1 MSALPAADRSRLVKV
16 LALLDSPREGERDA
30 AALAAAR
37 LLKAAGVS
45 WAQIL
50 APAPVKREPLFSTWR
65 TTCAE
70 LAQRPGDLR
79 AWERK
84 FVADLPGF
92 PRISTRQRYVL
103 KEIADRVLRR
113 DAP

>member
-45 WAQIL
+45 WAQVI
-50 APAPVKREPLFSTWR
+50 K
-65 TTCAE
+65 
-70 LAQRPGDLR
+70 
-79 AWERK
+79 
-84 FVADLPGF
+84 
-92 PRISTRQRYVL
+92 PR
-103 KEIADRVLRR
+103 RR
-113 DAP
+113 